1 MKRLLSSFVL
11 IFLAGLAV
19 FAESV
24 SIPNPQGVEI
34 WYNIDEK
41 NGVAEV
47 TFKGKTYGEVAD
59 EYSGTLI
66 IPEEVTYNGETYTVS
81 SIGGNA
87 FADCKNLTGITIPEK
102 VTRIGGHAFR
112 GCVSLSQVN
121 FNAINCVDA
130 AEQKGGKTYAA
141 FEDCKSITNLN
152 FGDKVVYIPDYA
164 FWGCSGIKEITIPE
178 NVKKIGGGAF
188 YDCTGI
194 TKIVFNAANCL
205 SAASNLNGKNVPAFM
220 NTSVSVVEI
229 GPLVTSIPDYAFF
242 GCKGLSTITIPESV
256 TRIGGGA
263 FRECS
268 NLTSVNFNAVHCST
282 SFSTSGESVL
292 PAFGN
297 PSITTVVF
305 GNKVEEVPNYLFWG
319 CKGLTNVTFTENIK
333 SIGNAAFYDCISLQS
348 VEIPSGVTSIGG
360 HAFKGCSNLATVNF
374 GAVYCTNAATMEKG
388 QLQPAFEN
396 ASITTVVFAEDVKN
410 IPDNAFAN
418 CSGLVNITLSGA
430 LQTIGENAFLNCTS
444 LKTITIPKN
453 VTSIGG
459 RAFAGCDNLNTVHFD
474 AVRCTGASKVEG
486 TLHIPAFLK
495 CAALEDI
502 IFGDS
507 VEIIPDYLLSGCEN
521 LKRLTIPANVTTIG
535 GHSFDDC
542 ANLDVINFNAA
553 ACTNLTTAE
562 EGGAVSAFGTQSVT
576 TVNIGNAVKIIPD
589 RAFLGCRRLSVLNLP
604 ASVERIGNMAFADC
618 SALKKVVIPEN
629 VVSIGGDAFRGC
641 TSLESVVF
649 NAVKC
654 TNVMQMVD
662 GVVVPAFNNEDIESV
677 SFGSKVET
685 IPDYLFYGCSGIS
698 KLNIPKNV
706 TRIGAFAFYNC
717 AALSELTIPENVTN
731 IGGGAFG
738 ECKRLETVNYNAIRC
753 TNAMTVTEDS
763 IIPAFNCPSIK
774 NIIINKKV
782 ESLPEYLFYGSTNLK
797 SLLIPK
803 GVTSIGG
810 NAFGNCLSLKEIEF
824 YALNCVSTSTVM
836 GDSVVTAF
844 NNCPAVMTVTLDE
857 KLEAIP
863 DYAFYGFK
871 GMKRITIP
879 EKVTKIGDYAF
890 YGCELLP
897 RVNLSEKVTSIGKYA
912 FYGSGISTMTLSPS
926 ITEIGECAFAG
937 CKKLGNINV
946 KKGNEYYVSV
956 GGALYDKGKTVL
968 MQYPTTRQNP
978 KFVVEKTVTHI
989 DSEAFAGITGVSE
1002 VVLPEG
1008 VVSMGADVF
1017 KGSKNIRRIVIDAV
1031 NPPSLDGPLCDETS
1045 LNCTLKVPEGSVQ
1058 AYLTNAFWKIFT
1070 TITEY

>member
-263 FRECS
+263 FRECP

-305 GNKVEEVPNYLFWG
+305 GNKVEEVPSYLFWG

-348 VEIPSGVTSIGG
+348 VEISSGVTSIGG

-418 CSGLVNITLSGA
+418 CSGLVNITLSDA

-604 ASVERIGNMAFADC
+604 ESVERIGNMAFADC

-685 IPDYLFYGCSGIS
+685 IPDYLFYGCSS
-698 KLNIPKNV
+698 LSNV
-706 TRIGAFAFYNC
+706 VLPDWLTSVGSHAFSYC
-717 AALSELTIPENVTN
+717 S
-731 IGGGAFG
+731 
-738 ECKRLETVNYNAIRC
+738 RLATLQLPAG
-753 TNAMTVTEDS
+753 VTEIGENAFTGCS
-763 IIPAFNCPSIK
+763 ALTAMIVPAGVTKLGYSMFNGCSSLTQ
-774 NIIINKKV
+774 V
-782 ESLPEYLFYGSTNLK
+782 SLPAGL
-797 SLLIPK
+797 
-803 GVTSIGG
+803 
-810 NAFGNCLSLKEIEF
+810 
-824 YALNCVSTSTVM
+824 
-836 GDSVVTAF
+836 TAI
-844 NNCPAVMTVTLDE
+844 D
-857 KLEAIP
+857 
-863 DYAFYGFK
+863 
-871 GMKRITIP
+871 
-879 EKVTKIGDYAF
+879 DYAF
-890 YGCELLP
+890 YGCTSLP
-897 RVNLSEKVTSIGKYA
+897 AIALPDGISKIGYSTFSGCTALAQVKLPAALTSIGESA
-912 FYGSGISTMTLSPS
+912 FEDCTSLTSVSLPDGVTAL
-926 ITEIGECAFAG
+926 GENAFAG
-937 CKKLGNINV
+937 CEALSDVRLSDRLATLGYECFEACAKLREITLPYALQEIGSGAFADCEALMTIRSLATTPPDLDEETFDTKHYLRADVHIPQGTLDAYVATNWGNFASLHDDID
-946 KKGNEYYVSV
+946 VSAV
-956 GGALYDKGKTVL
+956 SS
-968 MQYPTTRQNP
+968 
-978 KFVVEKTVTHI
+978 VET
-989 DSEAFAGITGVSE
+989 EAFAVRADGGVLLIEGMPRGGVS
-1002 VVLPEG
+1002 VY
-1008 VVSMGADVF
+1008 GADGRLVYR
-1017 KGSKNIRRIVIDAV
+1017 GSDARISLPRGAV
-1031 NPPSLDGPLCDETS
+1031 YVVRAAGRSC
-1045 LNCTLKVPEGSVQ
+1045 KV
-1058 AYLTNAFWKIFT
+1058 AL
-1070 TITEY
+1070 